1 MDADEKKILMEHKQ
15 MMKELQQDFQKFYQI
30 ASKIIPEIERTQ
42 TVNRLQA
49 EFEDF
54 QKKSLETS

>member
-1 MDADEKKILMEHKQ
+1 MTTEEKKILLEHKQ

-42 TVNRLQA
+42 TLNRMDA
-49 EFEDF
+49 EFEEF
-54 QKKSLETS
+54 KRKSLETS

>member
-1 MDADEKKILMEHKQ
+1 MDADEKKILLEHKQ

-42 TVNRLQA
+42 TVNRLKA
-49 EFEDF
+49 EFEEF

>member
-1 MDADEKKILMEHKQ
+1 MDADEKKILLEHKQ

-42 TVNRLQA
+42 TVNRMKA
-49 EFEDF
+49 EFEEF

>member
-30 ASKIIPEIERTQ
+30 ASKIIPEIDRTQ

>member
-42 TVNRLQA
+42 TVNRMKA

>member
-1 MDADEKKILMEHKQ
+1 MDADEKKILLEHKQ
-15 MMKELQQDFQKFYQI
+15 MMKELQQEFQKFYQI

-49 EFEDF
+49 EFEEF

>member
-1 MDADEKKILMEHKQ
+1 MDADEKKILLEHKQ

-42 TVNRLQA
+42 TVNRMKA
-49 EFEDF
+49 EFEEF
-54 QKKSLETS
+54 QKKRLETS

>member
-1 MDADEKKILMEHKQ
+1 MDADEKKILLEHKQ

>member
-54 QKKSLETS
+54 QKKSIQPS

>member
-54 QKKSLETS
+54 QKKRLEPS

>member
-1 MDADEKKILMEHKQ
+1 MTSDEKKILLEHKQ

-42 TVNRLQA
+42 TINRLDA
-49 EFEDF
+49 EFEEF
-54 QKKSLETS
+54 KRKSLETS

>member
-1 MDADEKKILMEHKQ
+1 MGAAEKKILLEHKQ

>member
-1 MDADEKKILMEHKQ
+1 MTADEKKILLEHKQ

-30 ASKIIPEIERTQ
+30 ASKIIPEIQRTQ
-42 TVNRLQA
+42 TMNRLDA

-54 QKKSLETS
+54 KRKSLETS

>member
-1 MDADEKKILMEHKQ
+1 MDADEKKILLEHKQ

-42 TVNRLQA
+42 TVNRLKA
-49 EFEDF
+49 EF
-54 QKKSLETS
+54 

>member
-1 MDADEKKILMEHKQ
+1 MDADEKKILLEHKQ

-42 TVNRLQA
+42 TVNRMKA

>member
-1 MDADEKKILMEHKQ
+1 MTPDEKKILLEHKQ

-30 ASKIIPEIERTQ
+30 ASKIIPEIQRTQ
-42 TVNRLQA
+42 TMNRLDA

-54 QKKSLETS
+54 KRKSLETS

>member
-1 MDADEKKILMEHKQ
+1 MDAVEKKILLEHKQ

-42 TVNRLQA
+42 TVNRMKA
-49 EFEDF
+49 EFEEF

>member
-1 MDADEKKILMEHKQ
+1 MDADEKKILLEHKQ
-15 MMKELQQDFQKFYQI
+15 MMKELQQEFQKFYQI

>member
-1 MDADEKKILMEHKQ
+1 MDADEKKILTEHKQ